1 MQIIFLHTS
10 SERKFM
16 KKHLTILLIIT
27 LLIQLEGCYS
37 MSEMSLEELKNY
49 YGPDEIKIRTN
60 QMEVII
66 YRKSSGSRYMNWEPT
81 DSSIIIETK
90 ELIKL
95 DNTNAVNTQTNQIKY
110 SDINSAEIGEIDGLK
125 TALLTVGV
133 IVVVGLIIGLSTVS
147 MGIFH

>member
-1 MQIIFLHTS
+1 M
-10 SERKFM
+10 R
-16 KKHLTILLIIT
+16 
-27 LLIQLEGCYS
+27 
-37 MSEMSLEELKNY
+37 EMSLEELKNY

-60 QMEVII
+60 QMEVIV

-95 DNTNAVNTQTNQIKY
+95 DNTNAVNTQTSQIKY
-110 SDINSAEIGEIDGLK
+110 SEINSAEIGEIDGVK

-133 IVVVGLIIGLSTVS
+133 IVVVGLIIGLSTFS